1 MKFTVVRF
9 DFWLDKV
16 FDATLAQSPV
26 VDLQVC
32 RQSDAHSKNL
42 LAFQRAHCYHILAA
56 RHEVPHQWHVNERLL
71 DHLPQL
77 LCVSTSGAGYDP
89 VDVEACSR
97 RGVLVLNQAGCNADS
112 VAEHA
117 IGLLLSVKHRLA
129 ESDRVLRAGDS
140 TTREALMGR
149 QIRGLT
155 LGLVGFGHIGQRVAA
170 LAKAF
175 GLQVLAYDPYI
186 DPAILSQH
194 GVQACALEALLERS
208 DVISVHCPLNSE
220 TRYLLNAQAFARMKR
235 GAVFITTARGG
246 IHQEDDLFAALQ
258 SGHLSGAGL
267 DVWQQEP
274 PPAHHPLLQLPNVV
288 ATYHTGGVTHEAR
301 YNAAFMAAEQIQH
314 VFQAQ
319 RPARMVNPQVWPVFL
334 ERRAALLTY

>member
-1 MKFTVVRF
+1 MKFNVVRF

-16 FDATLAQSPV
+16 FDASLAQSPV
-26 VDLQVC
+26 AQLQVC
-32 RQSDAHSKNL
+32 RQTDSDANNL
-42 LAFQRAHCYHILAA
+42 LAFQQAHCYHILAA
-56 RHEVPHQWHVNERLL
+56 RHEVPSQWHVNEQLL
-71 DHLPQL
+71 AQLPQL

-117 IGLLLSVKHRLA
+117 LGLLLSVKHRIA
-129 ESDRVLRAGDS
+129 ESDRVLRAGTS
-140 TTREALMGR
+140 TTREALMGH

-155 LGLVGFGHIGQRVAA
+155 LGLIGFGHIGQRVAA

-175 GLQVLAYDPYI
+175 GLHVLAYDPYI
-186 DPAILSQH
+186 EPALLAEH
-194 GVQACALEALLERS
+194 GVHACTLEALLERS
-208 DVISVHCPLNSE
+208 DVVSVHCPLNGE
-220 TRYLLNAQAFARMKR
+220 THYLLNAQAFARMKR

-246 IHQEDDLFAALQ
+246 IHQEDALLAVLQ
-258 SGHLSGAGL
+258 SGQLSGAGL

-274 PPAHHPLLQLPNVV
+274 PPAQHALLQLPNVV

-301 YNAAFMAAEQIQH
+301 YNAAAMAAEQIQH
-314 VFQAQ
+314 VFLAQ

-334 ERRAALLTY
+334 ERRAALLTH